1 MKRGEFNHAIIVLGV
16 PTTGK
21 SDYAVRILNE
31 LGHTPAYKLV
41 HDPGWR
47 VPTTYHDDNGRA
59 HDSGIIR
66 HSSVVEAAKA
76 LATNPGATHS
86 VSSEDGGEVLALAEK
101 VAKLSMDKSG
111 NLTGTP
117 VIVLLDEG
125 VATAGASPMR
135 IDPAMRRFLAGR
147 RHKNV
152 GLIMTAQDPR
162 YIHYS
167 FGTLCTE
174 LVTFRLRDENSIKR
188 LQGLGVQTDL
198 ESIRGLPNYKYVKF
212 PLG

>member
-1 MKRGEFNHAIIVLGV
+1 MKVGDFNHAIIVLGV

-21 SDYAVRILNE
+21 SDYALRRLCA
-31 LGHTPAYKLV
+31 LGGTPAYKLV

-47 VPTTYHDDNGRA
+47 VPTAYHDDNGRA
-59 HDSGIIR
+59 IDAKLIR
-66 HSSVVEAAKA
+66 HKTVNDAAKA
-76 LATNPGATHS
+76 LATNPGSTHAI
-86 VSSEDGGEVLALAEK
+86 SSEDGGEVLALAER
-101 VAKLSMDKSG
+101 VAQISIDKHADG
-111 NLTGTP
+111 TGTP
-117 VIVLLDEG
+117 VVVLLDEG

-135 IDPAMRRFLAGR
+135 IDPALRRFLAGKR
-147 RHKNV
+147 WKNV

-174 LVTFRLRDENSIKR
+174 IICFRLRDENSIKR
-188 LQGLGVQTDL
+188 LQGLGIATDCD
-198 ESIRGLPNYKYVKF
+198 SVRALPNYKHLSF